1 MANSRLILFAT
12 ISLPIIVLAFFGMR
26 AGGEYYFLQKEP
38 LISLDESYRQKIAAE
53 TSAYDASKLG
63 MAFLKTDELDLAEL
77 AFEKSTSLDANWRD
91 GWIWKGYTE
100 LKMATPQKALDSLR
114 AAEKIDPVY
123 PFTYQLLANAY
134 QKLGNTSEAKLAVE
148 KQQYLSKK

>member
-1 MANSRLILFAT
+1 MANSRLILFVAV
-12 ISLPIIVLAFFGMR
+12 SLPIIVLAFFGVR
-26 AGGEYYFLQKEP
+26 AGGEYYLLKKEP
-38 LISLDESYRQKIAAE
+38 PISVDDTYRQKIAVE

-63 MAFLKTDELDLAEL
+63 MVFLKTDKIDLAEL

-91 GWIWKGYTE
+91 GWLWKGYTE
-100 LKMATPQKALDSLR
+100 LKMAAPQKALDSLR

-134 QKLGNTSEAKLAVE
+134 QKLGNTTEAKLAVE